1 MSTNQ
6 VQRPPDEGPQLEAEV
21 QSMSETEDGFEITIK
36 LRNPLDRAVH
46 YISSV
51 RAMIFDP
58 ANRRFRVQLSDRG
71 REQPPGGM
79 AVEPTFRTIDPHS
92 EALATVRVPKTIVK
106 LADTPSPPG
115 DVLLEEHAIADA
127 TSIELEIGWADTP
140 YYTDPREK
148 TRGTEPISAWEQRSA
163 RTTFRR
169 GSD

>member
-1 MSTNQ
+1 MSANHL
-6 VQRPPDEGPQLEAEV
+6 QRPPDDRPQLEAEAE
-21 QSMSETEDGFEITIK
+21 SMSETEDGFELTIK
-36 LRNPLDRAVH
+36 LRNPLDRALH

-58 ANRRFRVQLSDRG
+58 ATRRLRVQLSDQG

-92 EALATVRVPKTIVK
+92 EALATVRLPKTIVK

-148 TRGTEPISAWEQRSA
+148 TRGTEPVSAWEQHSA
-163 RTTFRR
+163 RATFSPGRE
-169 GSD
+169 